1 MPIRDFGELRFR
13 AEEVLEHLTD
23 GIVLVLK
30 GHLLLEEV
38 LFQLVYSK
46 CPNPEYVD
54 RANLRFFQLLNMA
67 RALHPIPP
75 DESARKMTT
84 PELWD
89 AMEALNTLRNR
100 LAHKLEPKDLSPLLN
115 RLKVGT
121 FSEPMTLDNPAIV
134 NGLGISIAFLL
145 GIAGAM
151 AYSPK

>member
-1 MPIRDFGELRFR
+1 
-13 AEEVLEHLTD
+13 
-23 GIVLVLK
+23 
-30 GHLLLEEV
+30 
-38 LFQLVYSK
+38 
-46 CPNPEYVD
+46 
-54 RANLRFFQLLNMA
+54 
-67 RALHPIPP
+67 
-75 DESARKMTT
+75 MTT

-134 NGLGISIAFLL
+134 NSPGISIAFLL

>member
-1 MPIRDFGELRFR
+1 MGSTSN
-13 AEEVLEHLTD
+13 LTD

-38 LFQLVYSK
+38 LYQVVYSK

-54 RANLRFFQLLNMA
+54 RANLRFFQLLNIA

-75 DESARKMTT
+75 DDSARKMTT

-89 AMEALNTLRNR
+89 AMEALNTLRNQ
-100 LAHKLEPKDLSPLLN
+100 LAHKLEPKDLSPLLK

-121 FSEPMTLDNPAIV
+121 FPEPVTLGNPAIV
-134 NGLGISIAFLL
+134 DSLGTSIAFLL
-145 GIAGAM
+145 GFAAAM